1 MRRVAKYLALATVL
15 NLGVFAQLIVAPPPE
30 GFTPGRM
37 VQKKSA
43 RIQDKNPPVSAIALE
58 VQGSCKFSLDG
69 KKFHDLK
76 ANTELPRKAVVKTG
90 SSGHVELFIK
100 RMGATMRLE
109 PNSEISLERF
119 QHVGKDEHIDLNTKV
134 HVVKG
139 KTITVVHAN
148 VPGSSLDLKNAGGKS
163 LTDPVLGSRYVV
175 TATEIDNGGPEAARA
190 DFSPKMKEAIKEQ
203 MEFDELQALAESWR
217 DDENP
222 GLEP

>member
-1 MRRVAKYLALATVL
+1 MRRIASYLALAIVL
-15 NLGVFAQLIVAPPPE
+15 NMGALAQIIVAPPPE

-43 RIQDKNPPVSAIALE
+43 RIQDKNPPVSAIALD

-76 ANTELPRKAVVKTG
+76 INTELPRKATVKTG
-90 SSGHVELFIK
+90 SSGRTELFIK
-100 RMGATMRLE
+100 RMGATIRLE
-109 PNSEISLERF
+109 PNSEISLQRF
-119 QHVGKDEHIDLNTKV
+119 QQAGKDEHMDVNTKV
-134 HVVKG
+134 QVLKG
-139 KTITVVHAN
+139 KAITVVHAN
-148 VPGSSLDLKNAGGKS
+148 VPGGSLDLKNAGGKS

-175 TATEIDNGGPEAARA
+175 TATEIDNGGPDGARV

-203 MEFDELQALAESWR
+203 MEFDELQALAEAWR

-222 GLEP
+222 GLEK

>member
-1 MRRVAKYLALATVL
+1 MGA
-15 NLGVFAQLIVAPPPE
+15 FAQIIVAPPPE

-43 RIQDKNPPVSAIALE
+43 RIQDKNPPVSAIALD

-76 ANTELPRKAVVKTG
+76 NNTELPRKATVKTG
-90 SSGHVELFIK
+90 SSGHAELFVK
-100 RMGATMRLE
+100 RMGATIRLE
-109 PNSEISLERF
+109 PNSEIKLERF
-119 QHVGKDEHIDLNTKV
+119 QQIGKEHIDLNTKV
-134 HVVKG
+134 QVVKG
-139 KTITVVHAN
+139 KAITVIHAN

-163 LTDPVLGSRYVV
+163 LTDPVLGSRYIV
-175 TATEIDNGGPEAARA
+175 TATEIDNRGPEAARA

-203 MEFDELQALAESWR
+203 MEFDELQALAEAWR

-222 GLEP
+222 GLEQ